1 MRKPTIREVG
11 PEYPGEGA
19 IKTIHSWVYLCRML
33 WEYTKKLKRYR
44 KCVLV
49 THQKKKK
56 WFQKGILEVKAATN
70 TWRESG
76 DWVALNNNIN
86 RGPLINQ
93 TGKWSG
99 QRSHILMQNDLGV
112 HKKNKKI

>member
-19 IKTIHSWVYLCRML
+19 IKTIHSRVYLGRML

-44 KCVLV
+44 KSVLI

-56 WFQKGILEVKAATN
+56 RFQKGILEVKAATY

-76 DWVALNNNIN
+76 YWVALNNNTN
-86 RGPLINQ
+86 WGS
-93 TGKWSG
+93 THKSDWEMEWSKK
-99 QRSHILMQNDLGV
+99 SHTYADCSGSTQ
-112 HKKNKKI
+112 KN

>member
-1 MRKPTIREVG
+1 MNTQ
-11 PEYPGEGA
+11 
-19 IKTIHSWVYLCRML
+19 
-33 WEYTKKLKRYR
+33 KKLKRYR

-56 WFQKGILEVKAATN
+56 WFQKGILEVKAATK

-86 RGPLINQ
+86 RGS
-93 TGKWSG
+93 T
-99 QRSHILMQNDLGV
+99 HISDWEIEQS
-112 HKKNKKI
+112 KKNQEIIRSIDN

>member
-1 MRKPTIREVG
+1 MQNALGIH
-11 PEYPGEGA
+11 
-19 IKTIHSWVYLCRML
+19 IKI
-33 WEYTKKLKRYR
+33 KIFR

-86 RGPLINQ
+86 RGS
-93 TGKWSG
+93 T
-99 QRSHILMQNDLGV
+99 HISDREMERI
-112 HKKNKKI
+112 KK

>member
-1 MRKPTIREVG
+1 MQKDLGV
-11 PEYPGEGA
+11 
-19 IKTIHSWVYLCRML
+19 H
-33 WEYTKKLKRYR
+33 KKIKRYR

-56 WFQKGILEVKAATN
+56 WFQKSILGVKAATN

-86 RGPLINQ
+86 RGSTHLADFEMERP
-93 TGKWSG
+93 
-99 QRSHILMQNDLGV
+99 
-112 HKKNKKI
+112 KN

>member
-19 IKTIHSWVYLCRML
+19 IKTIHSRVYLGRML

-44 KCVLV
+44 KSVLI

-56 WFQKGILEVKAATN
+56 RFQKGILEVKAATN

-76 DWVALNNNIN
+76 DWVALNNNIY
-86 RGPLINQ
+86 RGS
-93 TGKWSG
+93 THKSDWEMEWSKK
-99 QRSHILMQNDLGV
+99 SHTYADCSGSTQ
-112 HKKNKKI
+112 KN